1 MRVLVTGGLGFI
13 GSHTVVE
20 LIKKGDSVCIVD
32 DLSNT
37 NISVLNRLKK
47 VTNSEI
53 LFKKFNVNDSKLMSK
68 IFTEFNPEV
77 VIHFAGYKSAGESV
91 VKPLKYYENNI
102 GGSLALLKVMDA
114 HKCRRI
120 IFSSSA
126 TVYGDKDKPPFTEN
140 STTNPVNPYGKTKLL
155 IESIL
160 EDWVKAGVDR
170 IAVALRYF
178 NPIGA
183 HDSGLLGEMPNGIP
197 NNLMP
202 YLCNVAGGKIN
213 ELAIFG
219 DDFKTRDGTGER
231 DYLHVVDLAKAH
243 TLTTDYTLSRNGF
256 TRFNVGT
263 GKGTTVF
270 ELIRA
275 FEKATGVAVKYKI
288 TSRRDGDV
296 ACSIA
301 EVGKIKNE
309 LNWKA
314 LKTIDDMCRD
324 SWRWQ
329 TNIANLNFGKK

>member
-32 DLSNT
+32 DLSNS
-37 NISVLNRLKK
+37 NISVVERLKK

-53 LFKKFNVNDSKLMSK
+53 LFEKCNVRDLKCMSK
-68 IFTEFNPEV
+68 IFAEFNPEA
-77 VIHFAGYKSAGESV
+77 VIHFAAYKSAGESV
-91 VKPLKYYENNI
+91 AQPLKYYENNI
-102 GGSLALLKVMDA
+102 GGSVALLKVMDA

-140 STTNPVNPYGKTKLL
+140 SATNPVNPYGNTKLMV
-155 IESIL
+155 ESIL
-160 EDWVKAGVDR
+160 EDWVEAGVDR

-183 HDSGLLGEMPNGIP
+183 HNSGLLGEMPNGIP

-202 YLCNVAGGKIN
+202 YLCNVAGGN
-213 ELAIFG
+213 LTELAVFG

-243 TLTTDYTLSRNGF
+243 TSTTDYTLSRRGF
-256 TRFNVGT
+256 STFNVGT

-270 ELIRA
+270 ELIQA

-288 TSRRDGDV
+288 TGRRSGDV
-296 ACSIA
+296 ACSMA
-301 EVGKIKNE
+301 AVAKIKKE
-309 LNWKA
+309 MNWTA
-314 LKTIDDMCRD
+314 LKTVDDMCRD

-329 TNIANLNFGKK
+329 TNISKLNFGEK